1 MFFWNIDG
9 LIFIECIYMLC
20 ILKMIEV
27 VGIFVVELMDSK
39 LLCFDIVVGFDNF
52 EAVCQMIIVIIV
64 CGYCYI
70 VYFGVCFDEC
80 IIIKQK
86 GYEQVMLDVGLVLYS
101 VMVE

>member
-27 VGIFVVELMDSK
+27 VGILVVELMDSQ

-52 EAVCQMIIVIIV
+52 EVVCQMIVVIIV

-70 VYFGVCFDEC
+70 VYLGVCFDEC

-86 GYEQVMLDVGLVLYS
+86 GYEQVMWDVGLVFYS
-101 VMVE
+101 VMME